1 MQKRTLSSV
10 FECMVAKFERLHER
24 LLFTLHGRI
33 NCQPTSESF
42 ALLENAVRKSN
53 KQNGL
58 TALIRCFR
66 HQNRL
71 LRCER
76 LRFQRDDRRS
86 KICAKLP
93 MASSDSLSRRCL
105 LQEHSAAMSPMRGM
119 LHHVRMSVQYWKT
132 MRLVTSADQFANFST
147 RQFRNHLFQS

>member
-42 ALLENAVRKSN
+42 ALLKNAARKSN

-58 TALIRCFR
+58 TALIG
-66 HQNRL
+66 L
-71 LRCER
+71 AG
-76 LRFQRDDRRS
+76 S
-86 KICAKLP
+86 KLHIWG
-93 MASSDSLSRRCL
+93 SLETIH
-105 LQEHSAAMSPMRGM
+105 EHSG
-119 LHHVRMSVQYWKT
+119 
-132 MRLVTSADQFANFST
+132 F
-147 RQFRNHLFQS
+147 